1 MYIISKID
9 LVCAENGKV
18 QPYNGK
24 VKGLILT
31 STFPFSVAVNW
42 QYTKED
48 GTPLMS
54 GTKYLTEEEADALFG
69 TPLTSIAVAK
79 QVFYGAMM
87 YEMAEA
93 FGCDITDLELVNV

>member
-1 MYIISKID
+1 MYIKSKVD
-9 LVCAENGKV
+9 LSCAENGKV

-48 GTPLMS
+48 GTHLMS
-54 GTKYLTEEEADALFG
+54 GTKFLTEEEADALFG

-87 YEMAEA
+87 VEMADS
-93 FGCDITDLELVNV
+93 FGCAVSDLELIIE